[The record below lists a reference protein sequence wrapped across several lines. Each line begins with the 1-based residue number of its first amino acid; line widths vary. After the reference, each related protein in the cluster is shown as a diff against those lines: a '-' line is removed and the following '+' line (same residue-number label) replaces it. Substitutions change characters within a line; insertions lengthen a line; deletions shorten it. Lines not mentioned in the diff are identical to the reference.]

1 MMTLVLNGEDREFED
16 AATLAEILAQLD
28 IATTSSGLAVARNSE
43 VIPKAKLEETP
54 VADGDRIEIVHA
66 VQGG

>member
-1 MMTLVLNGEDREFED
+1 LKLTLNGESREFD
-16 AATLAEILAQLD
+16 AASTLAELLRTLD
-28 IATTSSGLAVARNSE
+28 IDPQSSGLAVARNNN
-43 VIPKAKLEETP
+43 VIPRAELDQTP